1 MLISRG
7 RARAPKAAASACAL
21 AAALGTAGCAATASA
36 GQGRTPAIQAATAYV
51 PLPITPGTTDVYL
64 AIRNN
69 GGRDSLVSARLSVG
83 GRVSFQVPADGG
95 AMRTVPAIG
104 IPAHGII
111 RLVPDGPH
119 LVITGAGAMHNGKV
133 ITLTLRFRSAG
144 LLSVSALVTNPQ
156 DTSGGNTYMNFG

>member
-1 MLISRG
+1 MLTPRG
-7 RARAPKAAASACAL
+7 RSRALRVAASAGAL
-21 AAALGTAGCAATASA
+21 AAAVGTAGCAATASA
-36 GQGRTPAIQAATAYV
+36 GQSRTPAIQAGTAYV
-51 PLPITPGTTDVYL
+51 PLPITPGATDAYL

-83 GRVSFQVPADGG
+83 GRVSFRVPARGG

-104 IPAHGII
+104 IPAHGLI

-144 LLSVSALVTNPQ
+144 VLNVSALVTNPQ
-156 DTSGGNTYMNFG
+156 DTGGNNAYMNID